1 MVRIGVTSPFD
12 EGDPIAPGSELLQ
25 HLRVITELGAE
36 PVLLSRGERCSRA
49 LDEHALDGII
59 FTGGGDIDASRYN
72 GRVDLCTRVDV
83 ERDRGEFNL
92 FEAAYSS
99 EIPLLCICRGL
110 QIANVALGGT
120 LIEDLSEKFG
130 AKYFIKHHQ
139 IDELAVERP
148 IPSHG
153 VRIERSSRLYRII
166 ASLTPDSSDV
176 RVNSVHHQ
184 AIRQLSSELQA
195 VAYSDDGVI
204 EAIELARPSSRFFIG
219 VQWHPESLVVH
230 DGSARA
236 LFAAFIEASKKKP

>member
-1 MVRIGVTSPFD
+1 
-12 EGDPIAPGSELLQ
+12 
-25 HLRVITELGAE
+25 
-36 PVLLSRGERCSRA
+36 
-49 LDEHALDGII
+49 LDGII

-83 ERDRGEFNL
+83 ERDRGEFDL

-120 LIEDLSEKFG
+120 LIEDLSAHFG
-130 AKYFIKHHQ
+130 ANYSIKHHQ

-148 IPSHG
+148 IPSHS
-153 VRIERSSRLYRII
+153 VRVVPDSRLYRII
-166 ASLTPDSSDV
+166 AAAAPDSSVV

-184 AIRQLSSELQA
+184 AIRKLSSELQA

-204 EAIELARPSSRFFIG
+204 EAVELVEPSSRFFIG
-219 VQWHPESLVVH
+219 IQWHPESLAVR
-230 DGSARA
+230 DGGARA
-236 LFAAFIEASKKKP
+236 LFAAFLEASEAFQKHKIAFSTTKP